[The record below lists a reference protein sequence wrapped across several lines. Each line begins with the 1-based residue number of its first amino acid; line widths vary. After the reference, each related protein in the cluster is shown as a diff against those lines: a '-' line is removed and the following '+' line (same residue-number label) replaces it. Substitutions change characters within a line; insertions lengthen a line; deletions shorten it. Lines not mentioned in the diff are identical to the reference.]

1 MRSEFTIVACLIV
14 DFCSAKI
21 IMWLAHHRHSV
32 LLSHQLI
39 LVYLRQTW
47 ICICILE
54 ESIVMIRCRAIISL
68 PLEAHF
74 KVCNSHYLGVAHLG
88 LLFQGKFFRRV
99 CLTSRSCV
107 WHFSGT
113 IFRHIKREVW
123 IARLFD
129 QLRIFYLCLGHFVRI
144 ELILLTRTVQVL
156 RSRHGL
162 IRCITQKLRKNIM
175 RLSFKMSELKTKQ
188 VWAHIF

>member
-1 MRSEFTIVACLIV
+1 MLTGISAKQEVTLTHVFSIRGCVKFALSGLAEVMRSEFTIVACLIV
-14 DFCSAKI
+14 DFCSAEI

-74 KVCNSHYLGVAHLG
+74 KVCNSHYLCVPHLG

-129 QLRIFYLCLGHFVRI
+129 
-144 ELILLTRTVQVL
+144 
-156 RSRHGL
+156 
-162 IRCITQKLRKNIM
+162 
-175 RLSFKMSELKTKQ
+175 
-188 VWAHIF
+188 